1 MAPGSRGPRGIRS
14 IGRRPAAVRK
24 EAKHVGPSPP
34 DPTEEALVPCG
45 GLHHLRSELLD
56 ARGERGHLGTGTALA
71 SSAPTA
77 PCAGASTLRS
87 VRTSA
92 SESPPRTEPSR
103 ARGSP
108 SLGAIRPWTGGTST
122 SRVPAPRRGL
132 PPIEPDP
139 TLAMREHQLRDATR
153 GDRRNPSA
161 PSVVDVPLDRADRHA
176 EQTGHR
182 PPAPV
187 PLVQPMQERS
197 NALDRHAPTRPMTS
211 SSPWQ
216 HPSLMSGPE
225 HVWLS
230 SDPTGMLQA
239 VGGPVRRLP
248 TAAVTHPVRWTAHGA
263 TPPRGVRVLPPIGHR
278 STVYTVGMIHVTH
291 LPSIA
296 AVSEPARRARL
307 VAP

>member
-1 MAPGSRGPRGIRS
+1 MYAWQRTE
-14 IGRRPAAVRK
+14 VR
-24 EAKHVGPSPP
+24 
-34 DPTEEALVPCG
+34 
-45 GLHHLRSELLD
+45 
-56 ARGERGHLGTGTALA
+56 
-71 SSAPTA
+71 
-77 PCAGASTLRS
+77 
-87 VRTSA
+87 A
-92 SESPPRTEPSR
+92 SESPPRTEPSW

-108 SLGAIRPWTGGTST
+108 IRGAIRPWTDRTST
-122 SRVPAPRRGL
+122 SRVPAPRGAL
-132 PPIEPDP
+132 PPIEPGP

-176 EQTGHR
+176 EQPGHR
-182 PPAPV
+182 SPAPV

-248 TAAVTHPVRWTAHGA
+248 TAAVTHPVRRTAHGA
-263 TPPRGVRVLPPIGHR
+263 TPARGVRVLPPIGHR

-307 VAP
+307 GRSLKVSRVRAVRVVRRPRPGSGDVGATPRAASTDGRRGPVEARVRGAARS